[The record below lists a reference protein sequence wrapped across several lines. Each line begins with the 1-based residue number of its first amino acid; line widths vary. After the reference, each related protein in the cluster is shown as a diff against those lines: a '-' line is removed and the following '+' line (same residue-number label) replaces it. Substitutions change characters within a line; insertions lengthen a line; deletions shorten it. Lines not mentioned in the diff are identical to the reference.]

1 MTVRSSFSRWPLGWV
16 GVALLALLNLAMFGW
31 GLWTWLTPGTS
42 ISNPGWRSDWVQVEK
57 PWEAS
62 AIQAEPKAITPKIDV
77 AKGQLELNSA
87 IEAASKVPQMAPVMQ
102 ACRQWGP
109 FVPNEA
115 DRIAEALKT
124 WPGQT
129 RRTEREMPIGY
140 VVYLPKAEVDRG
152 VGLSQL
158 AAKGVREMFY
168 ISAPGPMQGTISLGL
183 FRDLTRARQQQADL
197 VAKGVAGVDIRER
210 LGPKRVYFELRG
222 TAAQV
227 GGLKAVYDLNPK
239 GDLQDC
245 PAQP

>member
-1 MTVRSSFSRWPLGWV
+1 MILKPERRGPLWLI
-16 GVALLALLNLAMFGW
+16 ALTAANLSLLAW
-31 GLWTWLTPGTS
+31 GASSWLVPGDS
-42 ISNPGWRSDWVQVEK
+42 LVDAGWRSDWVQIEK
-57 PWEAS
+57 PWEISVAPT
-62 AIQAEPKAITPKIDV
+62 AAKAPKPKIDV
-77 AKGQLELNSA
+77 VQSQRELDSA
-87 IEAASKVPQMAPVMQ
+87 IEAAAQTPQLVPVMQ
-102 ACRQWGP
+102 VCRLWGP

-115 DRIAEALKT
+115 DRIADALKT

-152 VGLSQL
+152 LGLSQL

-197 VAKGVAGVDIRER
+197 VGKGVAGVEIRER

-222 TAAQV
+222 TAVQA
-227 GGLKAVYDLNPK
+227 GALRRVYELNPK

-245 PAQP
+245 PVPSAP